1 MRDVSR
7 VWKRKGIKCFLG
19 NSCLRSLRTS
29 LFNVFST
36 ESESETTKQ
45 MSQVAPLMVFIKQQL
60 GVQGV
65 SSQSTGGLALRK
77 LGTCNK
83 IRCVYV
89 SSSAVK
95 F

>member
-1 MRDVSR
+1 M
-7 VWKRKGIKCFLG
+7 
-19 NSCLRSLRTS
+19 
-29 LFNVFST
+29 FST

-45 MSQVAPLMVFIKQQL
+45 MSQVAPLMVFIKQL